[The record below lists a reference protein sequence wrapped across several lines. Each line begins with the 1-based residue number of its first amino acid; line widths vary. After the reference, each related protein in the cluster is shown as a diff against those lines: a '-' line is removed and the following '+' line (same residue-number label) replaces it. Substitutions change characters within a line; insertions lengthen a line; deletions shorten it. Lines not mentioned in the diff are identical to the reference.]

1 MASIKLDNN
10 TPCEY
15 ICSVIQK
22 LINDYNTQGLAEGE
36 LVLTLEIRKI
46 IESRDGPLLLEHN
59 KENMS

>member
-22 LINDYNTQGLAEGE
+22 LINDYNSQGLGGE
-36 LVLTLEIRKI
+36 LVLTLDVRSIV
-46 IESRDGPLLLEHN
+46 ESREEQPKLEYH
-59 KENMS
+59 KENTS